1 MTDNPSATRRS
12 RRRFVSGA
20 CAILAAGALALAPTS
35 SASAEAAACPT
46 PSTPVPS
53 TITAAEQNTI
63 LSMHNQARAQTGA
76 SPALAP
82 MSWDTGLAAKAQS
95 WANLIGPSGMS
106 SCHSG
111 SWSSGQGENIANWPT
126 VAAGVQY
133 WWNEKS
139 TYQYPNPVQP
149 GTPYLHY
156 TQMVNRKAVRIGC
169 GKASSKEYPG
179 NVVLVCQYS
188 AGNIWNERP
197 Y

>member
-1 MTDNPSATRRS
+1 LSPIGSGTAQAAT
-12 RRRFVSGA
+12 
-20 CAILAAGALALAPTS
+20 
-35 SASAEAAACPT
+35 CPT

-53 TITAAEQNTI
+53 TITAAERSTI
-63 LSMHNQARAQTGA
+63 LSMHNQARAATGA

-82 MSWDTGLAAKAQS
+82 MSWNTSLANSAQS

-111 SWSSGQGENIANWPT
+111 SGSSGQGENIANWPT
-126 VAAGVQY
+126 IAAGVQF

-139 TYQYPNPVQP
+139 TYHYPNPVMP
-149 GTPYLHY
+149 GAPYLHY
-156 TQMVNRKAVRIGC
+156 TQMVKRNALSVGC
-169 GKASSKEYPG
+169 GKAPSKEFPG

-188 AGNIWNERP
+188 AGNIWGERP